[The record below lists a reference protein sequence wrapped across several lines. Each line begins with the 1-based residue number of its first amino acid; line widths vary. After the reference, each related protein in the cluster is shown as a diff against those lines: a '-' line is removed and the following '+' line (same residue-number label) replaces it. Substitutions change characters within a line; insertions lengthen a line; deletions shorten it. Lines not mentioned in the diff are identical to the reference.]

1 MATICK
7 IKSSAYVI
15 HASKNTGFNGYPPQ
29 KIRDVHPSPQEK
41 EPYGS
46 SKDATGEKSGEMLA
60 VAKFSSSDEQPAPE
74 NQGGGAGDD
83 ENPEQGL
90 GF

>member
-1 MATICK
+1 
-7 IKSSAYVI
+7 
-15 HASKNTGFNGYPPQ
+15 
-29 KIRDVHPSPQEK
+29 
-41 EPYGS
+41 
-46 SKDATGEKSGEMLA
+46 MLA

-90 GF
+90 GFYNSPAIVRRNLKDPP

>member
-1 MATICK
+1 MGAGNPK
-7 IKSSAYVI
+7 VFFKYFFV
-15 HASKNTGFNGYPPQ
+15 NT
-29 KIRDVHPSPQEK
+29 
-41 EPYGS
+41 
-46 SKDATGEKSGEMLA
+46 ATGEKSGDMLA

-74 NQGGGAGDD
+74 TQGGGEGGD

>member
-1 MATICK
+1 MGWFVGNGWRGRCLF
-7 IKSSAYVI
+7 YV
-15 HASKNTGFNGYPPQ
+15 NT
-29 KIRDVHPSPQEK
+29 
-41 EPYGS
+41 
-46 SKDATGEKSGEMLA
+46 ATGEKSGDMLA

-74 NQGGGAGDD
+74 NQNSGGQPEGGNQCGGEGGD